1 MSSKK
6 PGLIG
11 RKLGMTQIFD
21 DAGNAVGVTVVEVAP
36 NRVLQVKS
44 TKGKDGYAAL
54 QLGYGSQK
62 ESRITKPMRGHM
74 AKSGTSFVRHVRELR
89 VDESVASKYQVG
101 QEIKLGDLFS
111 AKERIDVSGLSK
123 GRGFAGVMKRH
134 NFSGFK
140 RTHGAHEYKR
150 HGGSIGCRLTPGMT
164 LAGMPM
170 PGQYGNAD
178 VTVQNIQILKID
190 LDRNLVYLK
199 GGVPGAPGAVFKLRK
214 AAKGA

>member
-11 RKLGMTQIFD
+11 RKLGMTQVFD
-21 DAGNAVGVTVVEVAP
+21 DAGNSVGVTLVEVAP
-36 NRVLQVKS
+36 NRVLQVKTAKS
-44 TKGKDGYAAL
+44 KDGYAAL

-62 ESRITKPMRGHM
+62 ESRITKPIRGHL
-74 AKSGTSFVRHVRELR
+74 AKCGASFVRYIRELR
-89 VDESVASKYQVG
+89 VDDAFASKYQAG
-101 QEIKLGDLFS
+101 QEIKVTDLFS
-111 AKERIDVSGLSK
+111 AKERIDVTGLSK
-123 GRGFAGVMKRH
+123 GRGFTGVMKRH

-170 PGQYGNAD
+170 PGHHGNAD
-178 VTVQNIQILKID
+178 VTVQNIQILRID
-190 LDRNLVYLK
+190 AERNLVFLK
-199 GGVPGAPGAVFKLRK
+199 GGVPGPNGTIFKLRK
-214 AAKGA
+214 AAKG